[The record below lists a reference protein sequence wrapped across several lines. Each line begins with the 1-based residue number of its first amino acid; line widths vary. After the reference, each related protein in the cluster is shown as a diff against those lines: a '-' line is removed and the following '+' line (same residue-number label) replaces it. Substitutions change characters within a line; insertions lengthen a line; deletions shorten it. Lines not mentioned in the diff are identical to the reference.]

1 LLEINMLILQ
11 VNTKK
16 ANFMFNNPGNKYAEK
31 WTAEAV
37 KDCLARIEEEANK
50 EDTNFLGTALM
61 RLRISRR
68 SWSYWRQK
76 FMYEE
81 EIIEQMELIDEI
93 FESKLSEGGLNGT
106 LKTGMVIFCLKNNY
120 GWSDK
125 RQNEQSEI
133 GPPQQKEP
141 LVVCKLKDN
150 EELRVPYPSLPRSSE
165 YGENKRVES
174 KSQDDASR

>member
-1 LLEINMLILQ
+1 MLEINVLILQ

-37 KDCLARIEEEANK
+37 KDCLARIEEEALK
-50 EDTNFLGTALM
+50 ENTNFLGTALM

-125 RQNEQSEI
+125 RQNEQIEM

-141 LVVCKLKDN
+141 MVGCKLTN
-150 EELRVPYPSLPRSSE
+150 NRELKVPYPSASKAGV
-165 YGENKRVES
+165 YGESKIVES
-174 KSQDDASR
+174 KSQGDALR